1 MDLTHFILLAVERNM
16 ISNKF
21 GLDIF
26 FTAFREAAHSNTFET
41 KILTPG
47 DDGDSDKEDGDR
59 NNQSMLTNHNFFLA
73 ISMLAKGIYGHE
85 ENPFKAMFDH
95 MLVD

>member
-26 FTAFREAAHSNTFET
+26 YTAFKEAANNHQFET
-41 KILTPG
+41 KILSG
-47 DDGDSDKEDGDR
+47 EQDADSDADER
-59 NNQSMLTNHNFFLA
+59 PSHSTLINHNFFLS
-73 ISMLAKGIYGHE
+73 ITMLAKAIYGHE
-85 ENPFKAMFDH
+85 DNPFEAMFAQ